1 MFRFCFLC
9 ASAPLRELLAVCI
22 AAVCCAGCGQRNP
35 LGTVPVGGK
44 VTYNGQPVESATVA
58 FNPDGDG
65 RPATAITAPD
75 GSYSLTTLNWPGA
88 VPGQYT
94 VVVRKSNVALASTQ
108 PVTMEEALKLNN
120 RPPPP
125 PKELLPAKYSDAAK
139 SPLKVE
145 VKKASKNAID
155 LPLAD

>member
-1 MFRFCFLC
+1 MAAKVQHFKLC
-9 ASAPLRELLAVCI
+9 LVAVLLCL
-22 AAVCCAGCGQRNP
+22 GCGQSNP

-44 VTYNGQPVESATVA
+44 VTYNGQAVDAATVS
-58 FNPDGDG
+58 FIPDGDG
-65 RPATAITAPD
+65 RPATAKTGSD
-75 GSYSLTTLNWPGA
+75 GTYNLNTLDWPGA
-88 VPGQYT
+88 VPGPYT
-94 VVVRKSNVALASTQ
+94 VVVRKSDVALASTQ

-125 PKELLPAKYSDAAK
+125 PKELLPAKYSDATK

-145 VKKASKNAID
+145 VKKGPKNAID